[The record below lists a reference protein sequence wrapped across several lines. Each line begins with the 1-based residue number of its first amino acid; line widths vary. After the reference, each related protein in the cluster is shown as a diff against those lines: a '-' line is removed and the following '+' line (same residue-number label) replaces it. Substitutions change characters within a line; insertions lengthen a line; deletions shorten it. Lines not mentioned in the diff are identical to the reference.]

1 MSFLFRQSVIAALTA
16 NALRPPRGQRAG
28 VPSFAAGW
36 LFGETAPQ
44 MLALTALDA
53 AAHLTKGRRAGLP
66 AKAGLALAG
75 ASALGLAHMV
85 RQSRRAAEVLD
96 EALVEGS
103 ASTTSSSSTRLPTR
117 PTWRRRGATWPGR
130 STSRTTRSG

>member
-1 MSFLFRQSVIAALTA
+1 MSFLRRQAVVAALTA

-28 VPSFAAGW
+28 IPAFAAGW

-53 AAHLTKGRRAGLP
+53 ATHLTKNRRAGFR

-75 ASALGLAHMV
+75 ASALGLAKIV
-85 RQSRRAAEVLD
+85 RESRQSRDGFED
-96 EALVEGS
+96 ALVEG
-103 ASTTSSSSTRLPTR
+103 L
-117 PTWRRRGATWPGR
+117 GVDYVE
-130 STSRTTRSG
+130 